1 MKKAKTFAEALE
13 ILNDDLSALNDAVD
27 VAVAQ
32 ALTTFAE
39 GAERDARALL
49 NRPHWLLS
57 RKINSKVKQY
67 RRTGKTVAVL
77 GAERTTTGKPKKG
90 VGDPGVYAGFHE
102 SGVGSAPAHFLRRG
116 KAKNVAGIPDNMA
129 RAFEREV
136 ARVAAG
142 QKVKG

>member
-1 MKKAKTFAEALE
+1 MKKTKTFAEALE
-13 ILNDDLSALNDAVD
+13 VLNDDLSALNEAVD
-27 VAVAQ
+27 VAVAE

-39 GAERDARALL
+39 GAERDARAAL

-57 RKINSKVKQY
+57 RSIDSKVKQY
-67 RRTGKTVAVL
+67 RTGKTVAVL
-77 GAERTTTGKPKKG
+77 GAKRTTTGKPKKG

-116 KAKNVAGIPDNMA
+116 KAKNVAGIPENMA

-142 QKVKG
+142 QKG

>member
-1 MKKAKTFAEALE
+1 MKAKTFAEALE
-13 ILNDDLSALNDAVD
+13 ILNDDLSALNEAVD

-39 GAERDARALL
+39 GAERDARAAL

-57 RKINSKVKQY
+57 RRIDSKVKQY
-67 RRTGKTVAVL
+67 RTGKTVAVL
-77 GAERTTTGKPKKG
+77 GATRTTTGKPKKG
-90 VGDPGVYAGFHE
+90 VGDPGIYAGFHE

-129 RAFEREV
+129 RAFDREV

>member
-1 MKKAKTFAEALE
+1 MKAKTFAEALE
-13 ILNDDLSALNDAVD
+13 ILNDDLSALNEAVD

-39 GAERDARALL
+39 GAERDARAAL

-57 RKINSKVKQY
+57 RRIDSKVKQY
-67 RRTGKTVAVL
+67 RTV
-77 GAERTTTGKPKKG
+77 
-90 VGDPGVYAGFHE
+90 
-102 SGVGSAPAHFLRRG
+102 LRRG

-129 RAFEREV
+129 RAFDREV